1 MNNQTFGY
9 FGNLEK
15 ILQCEAILS
24 ILREF
29 DPKVIN
35 KLETINPEHVE
46 HLLDEGFLPTQVAR
60 MIDGGL
66 RSLSENEAAQQGFK
80 AKNASGKYTSSSGL
94 YFPFTSEFGQ
104 LRLDK
109 PIEQKP
115 NKFAKYL
122 TPIGAKSQARIPTG
136 CRVITEGSKDAMAGS
151 LHGKIPTGAIA
162 GVSHYRALPQNAG
175 YTVLFDHDGWV
186 NANVFSN
193 LFFAGKHLNG
203 KVVLLPE
210 IKGEP
215 KAGLC
220 EYFKAGHTPDD
231 YRALIDSALKPEML
245 LIEWGKR
252 LGKISLERQP
262 QAVRV
267 ALRLAAQFLD
277 EIQQGYLLENIRK
290 STKIQNKILQSELA
304 KQKSKLIKRKRQ
316 EFEKQYGSETDSL
329 NYVPTTVEDNI
340 LTTEFGNGEKDWTVL
355 DDAFYHYSGQG
366 YWRHISDPSICK
378 RVAQALRSRFT
389 IERDGKKYEFATEKH
404 KKSAIGFCRSA
415 LTEDNLP
422 FNRHLIAFSNGTVDM
437 RTGELM
443 PHDPKNLLTTAIA
456 ADYIPNAACPEIFH
470 QFIVNVFG
478 EELIPLIRALTSMY
492 LDPTAPY
499 GKFAHVIGPSGS
511 GKGTLLRLW
520 GSFFSQEH
528 YRSMSSFSEL
538 GTAEGRHQYLTGTR
552 FVTFPDV
559 GGYISGLKAFYEL
572 VDDGEMSGRALF
584 SSHGYQKKWNT
595 RFAIASVD
603 HLQIENSGDGW
614 DRRCIPLPTKPRQG
628 LQDPYLN
635 QKLEE
640 VKGEIISW
648 ALGMERAERDALLLM
663 PPTNERIIQAKQ
675 EQSIY
680 SDSVRAFVDMCLR
693 PSERSEATAE
703 NHEVHDWY
711 VAFCK
716 AHGFS
721 PSSITKFVSHLKTV
735 LLQNRVER
743 RYRREGGRLIT
754 IPAHWN
760 YLLPVEGAF
769 IDASSLPDQSS
780 GFQSNT
786 AGLTPQWICVKS
798 RCGEGGLSAF
808 QEFWNPSPPPLDA
821 NPNIMYSSGDNPDTG
836 LTQGNP
842 LTQGDTGSGA
852 RYPVSAETQSYQYL
866 GTLTQGDTG
875 YLRESNL
882 ENAQKN
888 LGGGENGD
896 EKNEISKTSTLL
908 PCVSLCQDVES
919 VTPQE
924 IRVTHDTNVLP
935 VSDPVSGDYPVSV
948 KKDNVVTKKIQHTNL
963 QAIDSNEE
971 IDLCMT
977 EENLQDIAS
986 ALVDCPDPET
996 LDLLRECWSARAMN
1010 AACKQLSPQKHDQI
1024 KQWVLALNAKAEPA
1038 QTQLLDL
1045 IQPKQAS
1052 TQVHQPIDS
1061 HQYRVH
1067 STYLGE
1073 TFEPCLLLKK
1083 DASTLLF
1090 EHILTGQEILI
1101 YHTRPQLGDR
1111 WEKILNE

>member
-1 MNNQTFGY
+1 MNNQAFGY

-35 KLETINPEHVE
+35 KLERLKPEHAE

-60 MIDGGL
+60 MIDSGV
-66 RSLSENEAAQQGFK
+66 RSLSEEEAAQQGFK
-80 AKNASGKYTSSSGL
+80 AKDLAGKYTSSSGL
-94 YFPFTSEFGQ
+94 YFPFAGEFGQ
-104 LRLDK
+104 LRLDN

-115 NKFAKYL
+115 NKFIKYL

-136 CRVITEGSKDAMAGS
+136 CRVITEGAKDAMAGS

-162 GVSHYRALPQNAG
+162 GVSHYNSLPKDAG
-175 YTVLFDHDGWV
+175 YTVIFDNDGWV
-186 NANVFSN
+186 NPNVFTN
-193 LFFAGKHLNG
+193 LFCAGKHLNG
-203 KVVLLPE
+203 KVALLPE
-210 IKGEP
+210 IEGEP
-215 KAGLC
+215 KAGLS
-220 EYFKAGHTPDD
+220 EYFKAGNTPDD
-231 YRALIDSALKPEML
+231 FKAFVDSALKPEML
-245 LIEWGKR
+245 LIEWGNR
-252 LGKISLERQP
+252 LGKIPLERQP

-277 EIQQGYLLENIRK
+277 PIQQGYLFDNIRK
-290 STKIQNKILQSELA
+290 STKIQPKILQTELA
-304 KQKSKLIKRKRQ
+304 KQKRKILNRERL
-316 EFEKQYGSETDSL
+316 EFEKEFGTEKDL
-329 NYVPTTVEDNI
+329 NGYVETTVEDNI
-340 LTTEFGNGEKDWTVL
+340 LTTVFGNGEKDWTVL
-355 DDAFYHYSGQG
+355 DDAFYRYAEAG

-378 RVAQALRSRFT
+378 IVAQELRSRFT
-389 IERDGKKYEFATEKH
+389 VEKEGKKYEFATEKH

-437 RTGELM
+437 RTGQLM
-443 PHDPKNLLTTAIA
+443 PHNPKNFLTTAIA

-470 QFIVNVFG
+470 RFIVNVFG
-478 EELIPLIRALTSMY
+478 EELISLIRALTSML

-499 GKFAHVIGPSGS
+499 GKFAHIIGPSGS

-584 SSHGYQKKWNT
+584 SSHGYQKKWST

-640 VKGEIISW
+640 VKGQIISW
-648 ALGMERAERDALLLM
+648 ALAMDRAERDALLLM

-693 PSERSEATAE
+693 PSERAEATAE

-711 VAFCK
+711 VSFCK

-743 RYRREGGRLIT
+743 RYRREEGRLIT

-769 IDASSLPDQSS
+769 VDASNLPDESTGYQ
-780 GFQSNT
+780 T
-786 AGLTPQWICVKS
+786 TTGLTPQWVCIKS

-808 QEFWNPSPPPLDA
+808 QEFWNPSPPPLDT
-821 NPNIMYSSGDNPDTG
+821 NSSMVYSPDGNPDTG
-836 LTQGNP
+836 LTQGTP
-842 LTQGDTGSGA
+842 LTQADTGYPDT
-852 RYPVSAETQSYQYL
+852 YPVSATTQTHQYF

-875 YLRESNL
+875 YLRESCL
-882 ENAQKN
+882 ENAQKK

-908 PCVSLCQDVES
+908 PCVTLCQDAES
-919 VTPQE
+919 VTPQGT
-924 IRVTHDTNVLP
+924 RLTHDTNVLP
-935 VSDPVSGDYPVSV
+935 VSDPVSASYPVSG
-948 KKDNVVTKKIQHTNL
+948 NGVVVATVNL
-963 QAIDSNEE
+963 EQIKTQKHSCSNEQPLSE
-971 IDLCMT
+971 IYSYEQLWEASNQRTLYPNPNSDNDRAGQKRVMKIREAIRAANTKEDL
-977 EENLQDIAS
+977 S
-986 ALVDCPDPET
+986 ALK
-996 LDLLRECWSARAMN
+996 RENGGEYGFEELKWVTNFLKAFYPTEYNHLM
-1010 AACKQLSPQKHDQI
+1010 AAKDVS
-1024 KQWVLALNAKAEPA
+1024 
-1038 QTQLLDL
+1038 
-1045 IQPKQAS
+1045 QPNIFS
-1052 TQVHQPIDS
+1052 EVED
-1061 HQYRVH
+1061 Y
-1067 STYLGE
+1067 E
-1073 TFEPCLLLKK
+1073 F
-1083 DASTLLF
+1083 
-1090 EHILTGQEILI
+1090 
-1101 YHTRPQLGDR
+1101 
-1111 WEKILNE
+1111 

>member
-1 MNNQTFGY
+1 MIDKILGY

-15 ILQCEAILS
+15 LLYSEATVS
-24 ILREF
+24 ILKEF

-35 KLETINPEHVE
+35 KLETINPKHAE

-66 RSLSENEAAQQGFK
+66 RSLSENEAIQQGFK
-80 AKNASGKYTSSSGL
+80 AKDVSGKYISSSGL
-94 YFPFTSEFGQ
+94 YFPFVSGFGQ
-104 LRLDK
+104 LRLDN

-136 CRVITEGSKDAMAGS
+136 CRVITEGPKDAMAGS
-151 LHGKIPTGAIA
+151 LHGKVPTGAIA
-162 GVSHYRALPQNAG
+162 GVSHWKALPKDAG
-175 YTVLFDHDGWV
+175 YTAIFDYDGWV

-203 KVVLLPE
+203 KVALLPKIE
-210 IKGEP
+210 GEP

-231 YRALIDSALKPEML
+231 YKALIDSALKPEML
-245 LIEWGKR
+245 LIEWGKHF
-252 LGKISLERQP
+252 GEIPLERKT

-267 ALRLAAQFLD
+267 AMRLAAQFLD
-277 EIQQGYLLENIRK
+277 EIQQGYLLENIYE
-290 STKIQNKILQSELA
+290 SAKIKYKILQPELA
-304 KQKSKLIKRKRQ
+304 KQKSKLVKRKRQ
-316 EFEKQYGSETDSL
+316 EFEKQFGAETNSVG
-329 NYVPTTVEDNI
+329 YVGTTVEDNI
-340 LTTEFGNGEKDWTVL
+340 LTTVFDNSEGDWIVL
-355 DDAFYHYSGQG
+355 NDAFYSYSGLG
-366 YWRHISDPSICK
+366 YWKHIADPSICK
-378 RVAQALRSRFT
+378 RVAQELRTRFS
-389 IERDGKKYEFATEKH
+389 IERDGKKYQFATEKH

-415 LTEDNLP
+415 LTEDNPP

-456 ADYIPNAACPEIFH
+456 ADYIPNATCPEIFH
-470 QFIVNVFG
+470 RFMVSVFG

-499 GKFAHVIGPSGS
+499 GKFAHIIGKSGS

-538 GTAEGRHQYLTGTR
+538 GTAEKRHQYLTGTR

-595 RFAIASVD
+595 RFAIGSVD

-628 LQDPYLN
+628 LEDPYLG
-635 QKLEE
+635 QKLGE
-640 VKGEIISW
+640 VKGQIISW
-648 ALGMERAERDALLLM
+648 ALAMDRAERDALLLM
-663 PPTNERIIQAKQ
+663 PSTNERIVQTKQ

-680 SDSVRAFVDMCLR
+680 SDSVRAFVDMGLR
-693 PSERSEATAE
+693 PSDRAEATAE
-703 NHEVHDWY
+703 NHELHDWY

-735 LLQNRVER
+735 LLENRVER
-743 RYRREGGRLIT
+743 RYRREEGRLIT

-769 IDASSLPDQSS
+769 VDASNLPDQSN
-780 GFQSNT
+780 GYQSNST
-786 AGLTPQWICVKS
+786 GLTPQWICIKS
-798 RCGEGGLSAF
+798 RCCEGGLSAF
-808 QEFWNPSPPPLDA
+808 QEFWNPSPPPLDTDSS
-821 NPNIMYSSGDNPDTG
+821 IMYQSSNNPDTG
-836 LTQGNP
+836 LTQGTP
-842 LTQGDTGSGA
+842 LTQGDTGSTSN
-852 RYPVSAETQSYQYL
+852 YPVSAKTQPYQYF

-875 YLRESNL
+875 YLGESFL
-882 ENAQKN
+882 ENAQKK
-888 LGGGENGD
+888 LEGSESD
-896 EKNEISKTSTLL
+896 EKKNEISKTSTLL
-908 PCVSLCQDVES
+908 PCVTLCQDAGS
-919 VTPQE
+919 VTQQAT
-924 IRVTHDTNVLP
+924 RLTQGTNVPP
-935 VSDPVSGDYPVSV
+935 VSDPVSGQDPVSV
-948 KKDNVVTKKIQHTNL
+948 RISNVAT
-963 QAIDSNEE
+963 IDTCSNEQTLLE
-971 IDLCMT
+971 TCSYEELWEAFNKRLPYPNPSSDNDRASQKRVEKIREAVRAANTKEDL
-977 EENLQDIAS
+977 S
-986 ALVDCPDPET
+986 ALKRENGGEYSFDELKWTQNFMKVFYPIEYRHLRATSKISQPNV
-996 LDLLRECWSARAMN
+996 LD
-1010 AACKQLSPQKHDQI
+1010 
-1024 KQWVLALNAKAEPA
+1024 
-1038 QTQLLDL
+1038 
-1045 IQPKQAS
+1045 
-1052 TQVHQPIDS
+1052 
-1061 HQYRVH
+1061 
-1067 STYLGE
+1067 
-1073 TFEPCLLLKK
+1073 
-1083 DASTLLF
+1083 
-1090 EHILTGQEILI
+1090 EI
-1101 YHTRPQLGDR
+1101 
-1111 WEKILNE
+1111 EEEF